1 MLLRERMAAFIES
14 ITRQQYY
21 KPESIQYYLLQV
33 GVNTSV
39 FVAVLL
45 QVGVNIAVFHRW
57 NSSQS
62 TKFGWMLLLLN
73 HARSVICDQVLLQS
87 AYCLSHC
94 HCYKL
99 K

>member
-14 ITRQQYY
+14 ITRQQCY
-21 KPESIQYYLLQV
+21 KPVSIQPYLLQV
-33 GVNTSV
+33 GADTLV
-39 FVAVLL
+39 FVTILL
-45 QVGVNIAVFHRW
+45 RYGVNVAVFHRW
-57 NSSQS
+57 HSSQS

>member
-21 KPESIQYYLLQV
+21 KPVSIQPYLLQV
-33 GVNTSV
+33 GADTSV
-39 FVAVLL
+39 FVAILL
-45 QVGVNIAVFHRW
+45 RFGVNVAVFRRW

-73 HARSVICDQVLLQS
+73 HAWSVICDQVLLQS

>member
-14 ITRQQYY
+14 IIRQQYY

-33 GVNTSV
+33 GADTSV

-45 QVGVNIAVFHRW
+45 QVGVNVAVFRRW